1 MSVLKYRVD
10 DVRDSNE
17 DGVVVAAG
25 PLELEDACWD
35 SPDSELGA
43 AVSSSLL
50 RSTPSTILEPEG

>member
-1 MSVLKYRVD
+1 MSVLKYSAD

-17 DGVVVAAG
+17 DGVVAAG

-35 SPDSELGA
+35 SDFELGA
-43 AVSSSLL
+43 AASSSLL